1 MKELLEKE
9 LQENSA
15 QLIDMTFD
23 IEGQHYHQSKE
34 QPIEYIYKQGWGEG
48 FSRGNACKYITRAG
62 LKGSKEDAVKDLL
75 KAIQYVCYILD
86 YEYGEKY
93 KVVKED

>member
-1 MKELLEKE
+1 MEK
-9 LQENSA
+9 LQDNST
-15 QLIDMTFD
+15 QLSDITST

-62 LKGSKEDAVKDLL
+62 LKGTKDDAIKDLL
-75 KAIQYVCYILD
+75 KAIQYICYILE
-86 YEYGEKY
+86 YEYGEKF
-93 KVVKED
+93 KVVKK